1 MLGKYQTT
9 ELLPAWRYTKYT
21 TTTTEGGGKETHL
34 FVMATTKMIKQLLPD
49 IAHAKE
55 QQHQQQQV
63 LEQDHIEAEVKPDR
77 LSWPASR
84 PRTPKDVVQAR
95 LKQDAGLPDNGL
107 AIDDF
112 DLIKTLGT
120 GTCQSTLLDLCRTL
134 LTCNRHLCS
143 GMVCQVKGCQRTQQG
158 HLCSEDTQESRR

>member
-1 MLGKYQTT
+1 
-9 ELLPAWRYTKYT
+9 
-21 TTTTEGGGKETHL
+21 
-34 FVMATTKMIKQLLPD
+34 MIKQLLPD

-55 QQHQQQQV
+55 QQQQQQQQV
-63 LEQDHIEAEVKPDR
+63 LEHDHIEAEVKPDR

-107 AIDDF
+107 TIDDF

-120 GTCQSTLLDLCRTL
+120 GTCQSTFLVLCRTL

-143 GMVCQVKGCQRTQQG
+143 GMVCQVKGCQRTQQE